1 MPAPSR
7 RCSATTATGESCRAW
22 AVRGSD
28 PPLCSIHSGRAKG
41 GAPPGS
47 DKPNTKHGFYS
58 SALDP
63 TELADL
69 VTFSDDMTLAD
80 EIAVCRVVLRRLLS
94 ILENPP
100 GPDRDAC
107 PEQACPEQRDRACP
121 ERSDRSDRITDYA
134 KLAGLSLQA
143 ARTIARLLRDQ
154 RALSGKAAD
163 GIVAAIAQALDE
175 LSTEWGVQL

>member
-1 MPAPSR
+1 MTAPSR

-28 PPLCSIHSGRAKG
+28 PPLCSIHNGRTKG
-41 GAPPGS
+41 GAPAGQHH
-47 DKPNTKHGFYS
+47 PNHAHGFYS

-63 TELADL
+63 AELADL

-94 ILENPP
+94 TLEDPP
-100 GPDRDAC
+100 GPDQD
-107 PEQACPEQRDRACP
+107 
-121 ERSDRSDRITDYA
+121 TVDYA

-143 ARTIARLLRDQ
+143 ARTVARLLRDQ